1 MIWLALGQAER
12 VGLIFAKT
20 LAWAPSVM
28 SSIVRV
34 QNRQMTLSGTL
45 NRGS

>member
-1 MIWLALGQAER
+1 MIWVSFGEAGR